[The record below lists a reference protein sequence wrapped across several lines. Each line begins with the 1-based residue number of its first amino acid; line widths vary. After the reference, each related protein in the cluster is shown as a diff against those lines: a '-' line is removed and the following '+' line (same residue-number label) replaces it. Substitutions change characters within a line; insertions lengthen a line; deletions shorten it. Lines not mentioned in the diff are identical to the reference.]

1 MTNDS
6 KLGKLI
12 VFSAPSGAGK
22 STIINYLLTQNLN
35 LHFSIS
41 ATSRLPRGTEKHGTE
56 YFFLTPDD
64 FKERI
69 RNGDFLEY
77 EEVYKDMFYGTLKS
91 EVNRILAEGSNVIL
105 DVDVVGGCN
114 IKKLYGEQALSVF
127 IAPPSVLALRERLM
141 NRGTDS
147 ADIIEARVAKAE
159 IELAFANRFDAVIYN
174 TDLDVA
180 KAEVLGL
187 VNDFLKR

>member
-91 EVNRILAEGSNVIL
+91 EVNRILAEGGNVIL

-159 IELAFANRFDAVIYN
+159 IEMAFANRFDAVIYN